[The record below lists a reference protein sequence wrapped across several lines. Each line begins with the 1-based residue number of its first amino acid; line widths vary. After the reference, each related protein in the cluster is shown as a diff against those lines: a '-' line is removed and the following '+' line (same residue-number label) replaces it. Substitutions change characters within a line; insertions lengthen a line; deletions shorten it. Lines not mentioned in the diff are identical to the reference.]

1 MAFVKYTDQQIKE
14 ASEVD
19 IVDLLRRRGEKV
31 EAAGS
36 EHEWK
41 HGGDTIKIRGG
52 KWFNFYENEGGNA
65 ISFVRKFFEKSF
77 PEAMQFLLGGSEG
90 ELKQAKPA
98 PQRIRKPFSVP
109 IANETTRRIYQYLVG
124 KRKIDKDVFSVFAKE
139 QLVYETADYHNAAF
153 VGKDKDG
160 RIRHISLRGTGGN
173 FRGNV
178 ESSLPE
184 YSFHWHGKSD
194 RLYIFEAPIDM
205 LSFISMN
212 KQDWQTH
219 SYAACC
225 GIGSKVLDQM
235 LKDNPNIKK
244 VYLCLDNDMKGREF
258 NGLIADRLFEQGIPT
273 KILVP
278 KNKDWNED
286 LVYPDGAPSE
296 DEAEETETEDEEESE
311 LCQGLVC

>member
-31 EAAGS
+31 ETAGS

-98 PQRIRKPFSVP
+98 PQRIRKPFGVP
-109 IANETTRRIYQYLVG
+109 IANESTRRLYQYLVG
-124 KRKIDKDVFSVFAKE
+124 KRKIDKDVFSVFTKE
-139 QLVYETADYHNAAF
+139 QLLYETADYHNAAF

-160 RIRHISLRGTGGN
+160 KIKHISLRGTGGN

-212 KQDWQTH
+212 KQDWQSH

-286 LVYPDGAPSE
+286 LVYPEGAPSE
-296 DEAEETETEDEEESE
+296 DEEEETETEDEEESE

>member
-109 IANETTRRIYQYLVG
+109 IANESTRRIYQYLVG

-160 RIRHISLRGTGGN
+160 QIRHISLRGTGGN

-212 KQDWQTH
+212 KQDWESH

-244 VYLCLDNDMKGREF
+244 VYLCLDNDMKGREY
-258 NGLIADRLFEQGIPT
+258 NAIIADRLFEQGIPT

>member
-1 MAFVKYTDQQIKE
+1 MAFVKYTEQQIKE

-31 EAAGS
+31 ETAGS

-41 HGGDTIKIRGG
+41 HGGDTIRIRGG

-65 ISFVRKFFEKSF
+65 ISFVRKFFEKDF
-77 PEAMQFLLGGSEG
+77 IQAMQFLIGDSTG
-90 ELKQAKPA
+90 ELKQAKPK
-98 PQRIRKPFSVP
+98 PQKEKKPFVVP
-109 IANETTRRIYQYLVG
+109 TANKNMRRVYQYLVE
-124 KRKIDKDVFSVFAKE
+124 KRKIDEEVFSVFANHG
-139 QLVYETADYHNAAF
+139 LLYETAEYHNAAF
-153 VGKDKDG
+153 VGKDKNG
-160 RIRHISLRGTGGN
+160 VIKHISLRGTGGN

-178 ESSLPE
+178 ESSIPE

-212 KQDWQTH
+212 KEEWQTH

-244 VYLCLDNDMKGREF
+244 VYLCLDNDMKGREY
-258 NGLIADRLFEQGIPT
+258 NAIIADRLFEQGIPT

-286 LVYPDGAPSE
+286 ILNKNIIR
-296 DEAEETETEDEEESE
+296 EETSDC
-311 LCQGLVC
+311 LIQQQL

>member
-1 MAFVKYTDQQIKE
+1 MAFVKYTEQQILQ

-19 IVDLLRRRGEKV
+19 IADILRRRGEKV
-31 EAAGS
+31 KTAGS
-36 EHEWK
+36 ECEWE
-41 HGGDTIKIRGG
+41 HGGDTIRIRGG

-77 PEAMQFLLGGSEG
+77 PEAMQFLIGDSAG
-90 ELKQAKPA
+90 EIKQAKPK
-98 PQRIRKPFSVP
+98 PQKEKKPFVVP
-109 IANETTRRIYQYLVG
+109 PANKNMRRVYEYLVG
-124 KRKIDKDVFSVFAKE
+124 KRKIDKEVFSTFANHG
-139 QLVYETADYHNAAF
+139 LIYESAEYHNAAF

-160 RIRHISLRGTGGN
+160 NIKHISLRGVGSN
-173 FRGNV
+173 FRGNI

-194 RLYIFEAPIDM
+194 RLYLFEAPIDM

-212 KQDWQTH
+212 KEDWQTH

-225 GIGSKVLDQM
+225 GVGSKVLDQM
-235 LKDNPNIKK
+235 MKDNPNIKK
-244 VYLCLDNDMKGREF
+244 IYLCLDNDMKGREY
-258 NGLIADRLFEQGIPT
+258 NAIIANRMFEQGVAT
-273 KILVP
+273 KILTP

-286 LVYPDGAPSE
+286 IAQSE
-296 DEAEETETEDEEESE
+296 ESSEESDEEKEESE

>member
-1 MAFVKYTDQQIKE
+1 MAFVKYTQQQIKE

-19 IVDLLRRRGEKV
+19 IVDLLRRQGKKV
-31 EAAGS
+31 EIAGS
-36 EHEWK
+36 EYIWK
-41 HGGDTIKIRGG
+41 HGADKINIRGG

-77 PEAMQFLLGGSEG
+77 PEAMQFLLGDGVG
-90 ELKQAKPA
+90 EIKQEKPA
-98 PQRIRKPFSVP
+98 IERKKKPFEP
-109 IANETTRRIYQYLVG
+109 PKAHDNMRRVYQYLVE
-124 KRKIDKDVFSVFAKE
+124 KRRIDKEVFSVFANHG
-139 QLVYETADYHNAAF
+139 LLYETAEYHNAAF

-160 RIRHISLRGTGGN
+160 NIKHISLRGIGGN

-212 KQDWQTH
+212 KQDWQEH

-235 LKDNPNIKK
+235 LKDNSNIKK

-258 NGLIADRLFEQGIPT
+258 NGVIADRLFEQGIPT

-286 LVYPDGAPSE
+286 IAPSE
-296 DEAEETETEDEEESE
+296 EKTEETETEDEEESE

>member
-1 MAFVKYTDQQIKE
+1 
-14 ASEVD
+14 
-19 IVDLLRRRGEKV
+19 
-31 EAAGS
+31 
-36 EHEWK
+36 
-41 HGGDTIKIRGG
+41 
-52 KWFNFYENEGGNA
+52 
-65 ISFVRKFFEKSF
+65 
-77 PEAMQFLLGGSEG
+77 
-90 ELKQAKPA
+90 
-98 PQRIRKPFSVP
+98 
-109 IANETTRRIYQYLVG
+109 
-124 KRKIDKDVFSVFAKE
+124 VFSVFTKE
-139 QLVYETADYHNAAF
+139 QLLYETADYHNAAF

-160 RIRHISLRGTGGN
+160 HIRHISLRGTGGN

>member
-1 MAFVKYTDQQIKE
+1 MAFVKYTEQQIKD

-19 IVDLLRRRGEKV
+19 IADILRRRGEKV
-31 EAAGS
+31 KTAGS
-36 EHEWK
+36 ECEWE
-41 HGGDTIKIRGG
+41 HGGDTIRIRGG

-77 PEAMQFLLGGSEG
+77 PEAMQFLIGDSAG
-90 ELKQAKPA
+90 ELKQAKPK
-98 PQRIRKPFSVP
+98 PQKEKKPFVVP
-109 IANETTRRIYQYLVG
+109 PANKNMRRVYQYLVE
-124 KRKIDKDVFSVFAKE
+124 KRKIDKEVFSTFANHG
-139 QLVYETADYHNAAF
+139 LIYETAEYHNAAF
-153 VGKDKDG
+153 VGKDKNG
-160 RIRHISLRGTGGN
+160 NIKHISLRGLGSN
-173 FRGNV
+173 FRGNI

-184 YSFHWHGKSD
+184 HSFHWHGKSD

-225 GIGSKVLDQM
+225 GVGSKVLDQM
-235 LKDNPNIKK
+235 MKDNPNIKK
-244 VYLCLDNDMKGREF
+244 VYLCLDNDMKGREY
-258 NGLIADRLFEQGIPT
+258 NAIIANRMFDQGVAT
-273 KILVP
+273 KILTP

-286 LVYPDGAPSE
+286 ITKGT
-296 DEAEETETEDEEESE
+296 EELEESTEESDEEKEEGE

>member
-1 MAFVKYTDQQIKE
+1 
-14 ASEVD
+14 
-19 IVDLLRRRGEKV
+19 
-31 EAAGS
+31 
-36 EHEWK
+36 
-41 HGGDTIKIRGG
+41 
-52 KWFNFYENEGGNA
+52 
-65 ISFVRKFFEKSF
+65 
-77 PEAMQFLLGGSEG
+77 
-90 ELKQAKPA
+90 
-98 PQRIRKPFSVP
+98 
-109 IANETTRRIYQYLVG
+109 
-124 KRKIDKDVFSVFAKE
+124 
-139 QLVYETADYHNAAF
+139 
-153 VGKDKDG
+153 
-160 RIRHISLRGTGGN
+160 
-173 FRGNV
+173 
-178 ESSLPE
+178 
-184 YSFHWHGKSD
+184 
-194 RLYIFEAPIDM
+194 M

-286 LVYPDGAPSE
+286 LVYPDGASNE

>member
-1 MAFVKYTDQQIKE
+1 MEFVKYTEQQILQ

-19 IVDLLRRRGEKV
+19 IADILRRRGEKV
-31 EAAGS
+31 KTAGS
-36 EHEWK
+36 ECEWE
-41 HGGDTIKIRGG
+41 HGGDTIRIRGG

-77 PEAMQFLLGGSEG
+77 PEAMQFLIGDSAG
-90 ELKQAKPA
+90 EIKQAKPK
-98 PQRIRKPFSVP
+98 PQKEKKPFVVP
-109 IANETTRRIYQYLVG
+109 PANKNMRRVYEYLVG
-124 KRKIDKDVFSVFAKE
+124 KRKIDKEVFSVFANHG
-139 QLVYETADYHNAAF
+139 LLYETAEYHNAAF
-153 VGKDKDG
+153 VGKDKSG
-160 RIRHISLRGTGGN
+160 ATKHISLRGLGSN
-173 FRGNV
+173 FRGNI

-184 YSFHWHGKSD
+184 YSFHWHGLSD
-194 RLYIFEAPIDM
+194 KLYIFEAPIDM

-212 KQDWQTH
+212 KEEWQTH

-225 GIGSKVLDQM
+225 GVGSKVLDQM

-244 VYLCLDNDMKGREF
+244 VYLCLDNDMKGREY
-258 NGLIADRLFEQGIPT
+258 NAIIADRMFEQGIPT

-286 LVYPDGAPSE
+286 LVYPEGKEIEEVAEESEE
-296 DEAEETETEDEEESE
+296 DEKEESE

>member
-1 MAFVKYTDQQIKE
+1 MAFVKYKE
-14 ASEVD
+14 QEIMQASETD
-19 IVDLLRRRGEKV
+19 IVDLLRRRGEKL
-31 EAAGS
+31 ESAGS
-36 EHEWK
+36 EYVWR
-41 HGGDTIKIRGG
+41 HGADKIYIRGG

-77 PEAMQFLLGGSEG
+77 PEAMQFLFGDNAG
-90 ELKQAKPA
+90 ELKQPKPVIK
-98 PQRIRKPFSVP
+98 REKKPFIPPKEHS
-109 IANETTRRIYQYLVG
+109 NMRRVYQYLVG
-124 KRKIDKDVFSVFAKE
+124 KRKIDKEVFSVFANHG
-139 QLVYETADYHNAAF
+139 LIYESADYHNAVV

-160 RIRHISLRGTGGN
+160 TMRHISLRGTGGD

-184 YSFHWHGKSD
+184 YSFHWNGKSD
-194 RLYIFEAPIDM
+194 RLYLFEAPIDM

-212 KQDWQTH
+212 KEEWQTH

-225 GIGSKVLDQM
+225 GVGSKVLDQM

-258 NGLIADRLFEQGIPT
+258 NAIIADRMFEQGIPT

-286 LVYPDGAPSE
+286 CVYPDGKPMEEETEEIDESE
-296 DEAEETETEDEEESE
+296 DEEGE

>member
-109 IANETTRRIYQYLVG
+109 IANESTRRIYQYLVG

-160 RIRHISLRGTGGN
+160 QIRHISLRGTGGN

-205 LSFISMN
+205 LSYISMN
-212 KQDWQTH
+212 KEGWEQH

-225 GIGSKVLDQM
+225 GVGDRVLWQM
-235 LKDNPNIKK
+235 LKDKPEIKK
-244 VYLCLDNDMKGREF
+244 VYVCLDNDEKGRMFDEK
-258 NGLIADRLFEQGIPT
+258 ISDKLFEKGIAS
-273 KILVP
+273 KILIP
-278 KNKDWNED
+278 KHKDWNDD
-286 LVYPDGAPSE
+286 LRALQE
-296 DEAEETETEDEEESE
+296 EQAEQTEESGEDEEAD
-311 LCQGLVC
+311 LCQGLQL

>member
-1 MAFVKYTDQQIKE
+1 MAFVKYTEQQIKD

-19 IVDLLRRRGEKV
+19 IADILRRRGEKV
-31 EAAGS
+31 KTAGS
-36 EHEWK
+36 ECEWE
-41 HGGDTIKIRGG
+41 HGGDTIRIRGG

-77 PEAMQFLLGGSEG
+77 PEAMQFLIGDSAG
-90 ELKQAKPA
+90 ELKQAKPK
-98 PQRIRKPFSVP
+98 PQKEKKPFVVP
-109 IANETTRRIYQYLVG
+109 PANKNMRRVYQYLVE
-124 KRKIDKDVFSVFAKE
+124 KRKIDKEVFSTFANHG
-139 QLVYETADYHNAAF
+139 LIYETAEYHNAAF
-153 VGKDKDG
+153 VGKDKNG
-160 RIRHISLRGTGGN
+160 NIKHISLRGLGSN
-173 FRGNV
+173 FRGNI

-184 YSFHWHGKSD
+184 HSFHWHGKSD

-212 KQDWQTH
+212 KADWGTH

-244 VYLCLDNDMKGREF
+244 VYLCLDNDMKGREY
-258 NGLIADRLFEQGIPT
+258 NAIIANRMFEQGVPT
-273 KILVP
+273 KILTP

-286 LVYPDGAPSE
+286 ITKGT
-296 DEAEETETEDEEESE
+296 EELEESTEESDEEKEEGE

>member
-1 MAFVKYTDQQIKE
+1 MAFVKYTEQQILQ

-19 IVDLLRRRGEKV
+19 IADILRRRGEKV
-31 EAAGS
+31 KTAGS
-36 EHEWK
+36 ECEWE
-41 HGGDTIKIRGG
+41 HGGDTIRIRGG

-77 PEAMQFLLGGSEG
+77 PEAMQFLIGDSAG
-90 ELKQAKPA
+90 EIKQAKPK
-98 PQRIRKPFSVP
+98 PQKEKEPFVVP
-109 IANETTRRIYQYLVG
+109 PANKNMRRVYEYLVG
-124 KRKIDKDVFSVFAKE
+124 KRKIDKEVFSVFANHG
-139 QLVYETADYHNAAF
+139 LLYETAEYHNVAF

-160 RIRHISLRGTGGN
+160 VIKHISLRGLGSN
-173 FRGNV
+173 FRGNI

-194 RLYIFEAPIDM
+194 KLYIFEAPIDM

-212 KQDWQTH
+212 KEEWQTH

-225 GIGSKVLDQM
+225 GVGSKVLDQM
-235 LKDNPNIKK
+235 MKDNPNIKK
-244 VYLCLDNDMKGREF
+244 VYLCLDNDMKGREY
-258 NGLIADRLFEQGIPT
+258 NAIIANRMFEQGIPT

-286 LVYPDGAPSE
+286 LVYPEGKEIEEVAEESEE
-296 DEAEETETEDEEESE
+296 DEKEESE

>member
-1 MAFVKYTDQQIKE
+1 MAFVKYTEQQIKD

-19 IVDLLRRRGEKV
+19 IADILRRRGEKV
-31 EAAGS
+31 KTAGS
-36 EHEWK
+36 ECEWE
-41 HGGDTIKIRGG
+41 HGGDTIRIRGG

-77 PEAMQFLLGGSEG
+77 PEAMQFLIGDSAG
-90 ELKQAKPA
+90 ELKQAKPK
-98 PQRIRKPFSVP
+98 PQKEKKPFVVP
-109 IANETTRRIYQYLVG
+109 PANKNMRRVYQYLVE
-124 KRKIDKDVFSVFAKE
+124 KRKIDKEVFSTFANHG
-139 QLVYETADYHNAAF
+139 LIYETAEYHNAAF
-153 VGKDKDG
+153 VGKDKNG
-160 RIRHISLRGTGGN
+160 NIKHISLRGLGSN
-173 FRGNV
+173 FRGNI

-184 YSFHWHGKSD
+184 HSFHWHGKSD

-225 GIGSKVLDQM
+225 GVGSKVLDQM
-235 LKDNPNIKK
+235 MKDNPNIKK
-244 VYLCLDNDMKGREF
+244 VYLCLDNDMKGREY
-258 NGLIADRLFEQGIPT
+258 NAIIANRMFEQGVPT
-273 KILVP
+273 KILTP

-286 LVYPDGAPSE
+286 ITKGT
-296 DEAEETETEDEEESE
+296 EELEESTEESVEEKEEGE

>member
-1 MAFVKYTDQQIKE
+1 MAFVKYKE
-14 ASEVD
+14 QEIMQASETD
-19 IVDLLRRRGEKV
+19 IVDLLRRRGQKV
-31 EAAGS
+31 ESAGS
-36 EHEWK
+36 EYIWQ
-41 HGGDTIKIRGG
+41 HGGDKIYIRGG

-65 ISFVRKFFEKSF
+65 ISFVRKFFDKNF
-77 PEAMQFLLGGSEG
+77 PEAMQFLIGDSAG
-90 ELKQAKPA
+90 ELKQAKPK
-98 PQRIRKPFSVP
+98 PQKEKKPFVVP
-109 IANETTRRIYQYLVG
+109 PANKNMRRVYQYLVG

-212 KQDWQTH
+212 KQDWQAH

-258 NGLIADRLFEQGIPT
+258 NAIIADRMFEQGIPT

-286 LVYPDGAPSE
+286 CVYPDGKPIEEEMEEIDESE
-296 DEAEETETEDEEESE
+296 DEEGE

>member
-65 ISFVRKFFEKSF
+65 ISFVRKFFEKDF
-77 PEAMQFLLGGSEG
+77 LQAMQFLIGDSTG
-90 ELKQAKPA
+90 ELKQAKPK
-98 PQRIRKPFSVP
+98 PQKEKKPFEVP
-109 IANETTRRIYQYLVG
+109 KMHCNHRRVFYYLVG
-124 KRKIDKDVFSVFAKE
+124 KRKIDSEVFSVFARNL
-139 QLVYETADYHNAAF
+139 LVCQTEEYHNVAF
-153 VGKDKDG
+153 LGKDKDG
-160 RIRHISLRGTGGN
+160 VIKHISLRGTSGK

-194 RLYIFEAPIDM
+194 RLYIFESPIDM
-205 LSFISMN
+205 LSFISMHKEN
-212 KQDWQTH
+212 WQTH

-225 GIGSKVLDQM
+225 GVGSKVLDQM
-235 LKDNPNIKK
+235 MKDNPNIKK
-244 VYLCLDNDMKGREF
+244 VYLCLDNDMKGREY
-258 NGLIADRLFEQGIPT
+258 NAIIADRVFEQGIPT

-296 DEAEETETEDEEESE
+296 DESEETETEEEEESE

>member
-1 MAFVKYTDQQIKE
+1 MSNYKKYSEQEIQQ

-31 EAAGS
+31 ETAGS
-36 EHEWK
+36 EHEWE

-52 KWFNFYENEGGNA
+52 KWFNFYENKGGNA

-90 ELKQAKPA
+90 ELKQAKTA
-98 PQRIRKPFSVP
+98 PQRIRKPFTVP
-109 IANETTRRIYQYLVG
+109 TANKCTRRIYQYLVG
-124 KRKIDKDVFSVFAKE
+124 ERKIDKDVFSVFTKE

-160 RIRHISLRGTGGN
+160 QIRHISLRGTSGN

-212 KQDWQTH
+212 KQDWESH

-225 GIGSKVLDQM
+225 GVGSKVLDQM

-244 VYLCLDNDMKGREF
+244 VYLCLDNDMKGREY
-258 NGLIADRLFEQGIPT
+258 NAIIADRLFEQGIPT

-286 LVYPDGAPSE
+286 LVYPEREQAE
-296 DEAEETETEDEEESE
+296 EETEEADGEKEESE